1 MMNMKISKVLLSY
14 IINPSGGSISPN
26 YNPSSI
32 PPVIAPITSPFG
44 DLFSS
49 SSLITNA
56 FNLFYF
62 VVGLVFLILIIIS
75 GIKIITSNGNKEKF
89 GGAQKTLTYAIIG
102 LVIII
107 LAGVVIKIISTIFP
121 IFGGLI

>member
-1 MMNMKISKVLLSY
+1 MNMKISKVLLSL
-14 IINPSGGSISPN
+14 IINPNGGSIEPRL
-26 YNPSSI
+26 YTTPSS
-32 PPVIAPITSPFG
+32 VNAKITSPFG
-44 DLFSS
+44 LFSS
-49 SSLITNA
+49 SSFITNA